1 MKSLSDIAA
10 ETLTLALKAGA
21 DAASVTV
28 VDSRALDASLLDG
41 KLDHIERSE
50 SLEVQLQSFAGQS
63 QAMVSSGSTG
73 TADLIELAT
82 RALAMARLAPPD
94 RYAGLAD
101 QSEIATSFPD
111 LELDDATQIEADALM
126 HLAGEAEAA
135 ARAVPGITKSAGAGA
150 STSRYRFVRAM
161 SNGFHGEGARTNFSF
176 SVSVIAGEG
185 DHMERDYDYSSAA
198 WWRDL
203 EAATLIGTRA
213 GERAVK
219 RQNPRKVK
227 SQSVP
232 VVYDPRAA
240 SSLISHLAGAVSGNA
255 IARGSS
261 FLKEALGT
269 KIFADDITI
278 IDDPLMKRAA
288 GSRGFDSDGL
298 PVSRMELI
306 NNGKLTS
313 WLLDLRSARQLG
325 LKSTGHGRGPNA
337 GPSNLYLTAGTLT
350 PQELIADIKD
360 GLYVTELLGHGA
372 NGVTGDYSR
381 GAAGFWIEN
390 GQITY
395 PVSEIT
401 IAGNLRPMYHSLT
414 RANDL
419 RFRGSINA
427 PTCRVEGLTVAGA

>member
-10 ETLTLALKAGA
+10 ETLDLALKAGV

-28 VDSRALDASLLDG
+28 VDSRALAASILDG

-50 SLEVQLQSFAGQS
+50 NLEVQLQSFAGQS
-63 QAMVSSGSTG
+63 QAMVSSGSTN
-73 TADLIELAT
+73 TADLKELAT
-82 RALAMARLAPPD
+82 RALAMARLAPHD
-94 RYAGLAD
+94 RFAGLAD
-101 QSEIATSFPD
+101 KSEIATSFPD
-111 LELDDATQIEADALM
+111 LELDDATEIDPDQLM
-126 HLAGEAEAA
+126 KLAGEAEAA
-135 ARAVPGITKSAGAGA
+135 ARAVSGVTKSAGAGA
-150 STSRYRFVRAM
+150 SASRYRFVRAM

-203 EAATLIGTRA
+203 EAPTLIGTRA

-232 VVYDPRAA
+232 VVYDPRVA
-240 SSLISHLAGAVSGNA
+240 SSLLSHLAGAVSGNS
-255 IARGSS
+255 ITRGSS

-269 KIFADDITI
+269 QIFRDDITI
-278 IDDPLMKRAA
+278 IDDP

-306 NNGKLTS
+306 NNGTLTS

-325 LKSTGHGRGPNA
+325 LKSTGHGRGPSA
-337 GPSNLYLTAGTLT
+337 GPSNLYLTAGKPT

-401 IAGNLRPMYHSLT
+401 IAGNLRPMYQSLT

>member
-1 MKSLSDIAA
+1 MKNLADIAA
-10 ETLTLALKAGA
+10 QTLALALKAGA

-28 VDSRALDASLLDG
+28 VDSRALDVSLLDG

-50 SLEVQLQSFAGQS
+50 SLNVQLQAFAGQS
-63 QAMVSSGSTG
+63 QAMVSSGST
-73 TADLIELAT
+73 AISDLEELAR

-94 RYAGLAD
+94 RFAGLAD
-101 QSEIATSFPD
+101 PSEIATHFPD
-111 LELDDATQIEADALM
+111 LDLDDATQIEAEQLM
-126 HLAGEAEAA
+126 ALAGEAETA
-135 ARAVPGITKSAGAGA
+135 ARAVAGVTKTAGAGA
-150 STSRYRFVRAM
+150 SASRYHFVRAM
-161 SNGFHGEGARTNFSF
+161 SNGFNGSGARTSFSF

-185 DHMERDYDYSSAA
+185 DHMERDYDYASAA
-198 WWRDL
+198 WWSDL
-203 EAATLIGTRA
+203 EAASLIGTRA
-213 GERAVK
+213 GMRAVK

-232 VVYDPRAA
+232 VVYDPRVA
-240 SSLISHLAGAVSGNA
+240 SSLISHLAGAVTGNA
-255 IARGSS
+255 IARGTS
-261 FLKEALGT
+261 FLKDALGT
-269 KIFADDITI
+269 RLFRDDITI
-278 IDDPLMKRAA
+278 IDDPLMKRGA

-306 NNGKLTS
+306 ANGTLTS
-313 WLLDLRSARQLG
+313 WMLDLRSARQLS
-325 LKSTGHGRGPNA
+325 LKSTGHARGASA

-401 IAGNLRPMYHSLT
+401 IAGNLRPMYQSLT

-419 RFRGSINA
+419 RLRGSINA